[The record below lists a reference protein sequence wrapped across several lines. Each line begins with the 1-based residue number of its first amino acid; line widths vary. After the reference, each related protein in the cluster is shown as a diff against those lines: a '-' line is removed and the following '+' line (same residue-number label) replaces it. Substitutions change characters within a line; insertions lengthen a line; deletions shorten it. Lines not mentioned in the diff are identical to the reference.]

1 MRLWRNA
8 EFWLRVPLFCAWRQ
22 VLTLKEQKE
31 GKGRPNRTV
40 DPVGGQAVIEG
51 VMMRSGDTVSVA
63 VRKPDGKVA
72 LNKRRHVAFTK
83 RGRLWSLPV
92 LRGAVVL
99 VESLALGYWALNFS
113 ARMASEEEAEEAS
126 GFSRV
131 LSWLTLPLALFLGL
145 GLFFYL
151 PMMVTTWLGVQGGVA
166 FNLVDG
172 LLRLGVFLAYL
183 YAISRWKEI
192 RRLFEYHGAEHK
204 SIFAYESTG
213 RLDPEEAK
221 AYSRRH
227 PRCGTSFL
235 LIVMLVSVAVFMF
248 LGRPDSLTDRLV
260 RLAFVP
266 LIAGLSYET
275 IKLSDRQRY
284 TWLGRLVVAP
294 GLWLQGLTTREP
306 DTEQLEVAQVSL
318 RAAVD
323 DAVPFG
329 VTTLEPREFLS
340 EVAERQTEPT
350 NA

>member
-1 MRLWRNA
+1 
-8 EFWLRVPLFCAWRQ
+8 
-22 VLTLKEQKE
+22 
-31 GKGRPNRTV
+31 
-40 DPVGGQAVIEG
+40 
-51 VMMRSGDTVSVA
+51 MMRSGDAVSVA
-63 VRKPDGKVA
+63 VRKPDGRVA
-72 LNKRRHVAFTK
+72 LNKRRHVSWTK

-92 LRGAVVL
+92 LRGAIVL
-99 VESLALGYWALNFS
+99 IESLALGYWALNFS
-113 ARMASEEEAEEAS
+113 ARMASEEEATEIS
-126 GFSRV
+126 GFSRI
-131 LSWLTLPLALFLGL
+131 LSWLTLPLALALGL

-183 YAISRWKEI
+183 YAISQWKEI

-248 LGRPDSLTDRLV
+248 LGRPDSLADRLV

-266 LIAGLSYET
+266 LIAGLSYEA
-275 IKLSDRQRY
+275 IKLSDRQRH
-284 TWLGRLVVAP
+284 TWLGRFVTP

-323 DAVPFG
+323 DSVPFG
-329 VTTLEPREFLS
+329 ESTWEPAELLGELRVKRT
-340 EVAERQTEPT
+340 EVA
-350 NA
+350 AG

>member
-1 MRLWRNA
+1 MTENDKQP
-8 EFWLRVPLFCAWRQ
+8 E
-22 VLTLKEQKE
+22 
-31 GKGRPNRTV
+31 RTV

-51 VMMRSGDTVSVA
+51 VMMRSGDAVSVA
-63 VRKPDGKVA
+63 VRKPDGRVA
-72 LNKRRHVAFTK
+72 LNKRRHVSWTK

-92 LRGAVVL
+92 LRGAIVL
-99 VESLALGYWALNFS
+99 IESLALGYWALNFS
-113 ARMASEEEAEEAS
+113 ARMVSEEEATEVS
-126 GFSRV
+126 GFSRI
-131 LSWLTLPLALFLGL
+131 LSWLTLPLALALGL

-183 YAISRWKEI
+183 YAISQWKEI

-248 LGRPDSLTDRLV
+248 LGRPDSLADRLV

-266 LIAGLSYET
+266 LIAGLSYEA
-275 IKLSDRQRY
+275 IKLSDRQRH
-284 TWLGRLVVAP
+284 TWLGRLVVTP

-306 DTEQLEVAQVSL
+306 NTEQLEVAQVSL

-323 DAVPFG
+323 DSVPFG
-329 VTTLEPREFLS
+329 ESTWEPVELLGELRAKRA
-340 EVAERQTEPT
+340 EVA
-350 NA
+350 AG

>member
-1 MRLWRNA
+1 M
-8 EFWLRVPLFCAWRQ
+8 
-22 VLTLKEQKE
+22 KEQVA
-31 GKGRPNRTV
+31 RPESEKRTV

-51 VMMRSGDTVSVA
+51 VMMRSGETVSVA
-63 VRKPDGKVA
+63 VRRPDGKVA
-72 LNKRRHVAFTK
+72 LDKKRYVSWTK
-83 RGRLWSLPV
+83 RGHLWALPV

-99 VESLALGYWALNFS
+99 VESLVLGYRALSFS
-113 ARMASEEEAEEAS
+113 ARMATEEES
-126 GFSRV
+126 DQGSVFSRV
-131 LSWLTLPLALFLGL
+131 LSWLTLPLALVLGL

-172 LLRLGVFLAYL
+172 VLRLGVFLAYL
-183 YAISRWKEI
+183 YGISRWKEI

-235 LIVMLVSVAVFMF
+235 LIVMLVSVAVFLF
-248 LGRPDSLTDRLV
+248 LGRPDSLADRLI

-266 LIAGLSYET
+266 VIAGLSYEM
-275 IKLSDRQRY
+275 IKLSDKQRH

-306 DTEQLEVAQVSL
+306 DTGQLEVAQVSL

-323 DAVPFG
+323 DTVPFG
-329 VTTLEPREFLS
+329 TTTWDPRDLLDRDTVPEQAS
-340 EVAERQTEPT
+340 QVA
-350 NA
+350 AG